1 MCEYNL
7 YFCVSEYIYH
17 VHTHHLQ
24 LCMSSMKFI
33 IRQKQKEEQ
42 EREDKCVRSCGLIAG
57 DGVDDCRL
65 GKISAISVPRELRS
79 LKEVHS
85 PTGDCSNNDCVV

>member
-57 DGVDDCRL
+57 DAVDDCRL
-65 GKISAISVPRELRS
+65 GKISAISVPRERGS
-79 LKEVHS
+79 YAFS
-85 PTGDCSNNDCVV
+85 AR